1 MAKKSGLGKGLGAIL
16 SDKYDSQALDIVPN
30 SDDSQIVELKI
41 VDVEPNKDQ
50 PRKEFDKEKLDELA
64 DSISKHGV
72 IQPIIVTKQGSIY
85 QIVAGE
91 RRWRASKQAGLKK
104 IPAIIRNYDEI
115 KIMEVAL
122 IENLQRENLNP
133 VEEALGY
140 KSLMETFS
148 LTQDKISERVGKS
161 RSAIANS
168 LRLLNLPDKV
178 LSMLEKGE
186 ISTGHAKVILSVSN
200 KNEQIQIAEII
211 FEKKMSVRETEN
223 YIKNKSK
230 TKKSGTSVS
239 SEVKMAIKEMENA
252 FSKYLGTKV
261 KIKESN
267 GKGKIEIAYYSHDE
281 FERLMELLKI
291 SLKHKEKLR

>member
-1 MAKKSGLGKGLGAIL
+1 MARKGALGKGLNAIL
-16 SDKYDSQALDIVPN
+16 SDKYDSQNIEFTN
-30 SDDSQIVELKI
+30 SSQVVELKI
-41 VDVEPNKDQ
+41 IDVEPNKDQ

-72 IQPIIVTKQGSIY
+72 IQPILVVKKDGIY

-104 IPAIIRNYDEI
+104 IPAIVRDYDQI

-122 IENLQRENLNP
+122 IENLQREDLNP

-140 KSLMETFS
+140 KSLMESFS
-148 LTQDKISERVGKS
+148 LTQDKISDRVGKS

-168 LRLLNLPDKV
+168 LRLLNLPDEILK
-178 LSMLEKGE
+178 MLERGD

-200 KNEQIQIAEII
+200 KDDQIQIAEMII
-211 FEKKMSVRETEN
+211 EKKMSVRETEN
-223 YIKNKSK
+223 YIKSKSK
-230 TKKSGTSVS
+230 SKKTVSKTS
-239 SEVKMAIKEMENA
+239 SELKMAIKEMENN

-261 KIKESN
+261 KIKETN
-267 GKGKIEIAYYSHDE
+267 GKGKIEIAYYSYDE
-281 FERLMELLKI
+281 FERISELLK
-291 SLKHKEKLR
+291 K